1 MRMRNES
8 NRTAERGKRIC
19 AAILL
24 AAFVALYKPPIVE
37 AIGNLFRSTY
47 YALANI
53 RSFQLNLK
61 TPHAGEHILPT
72 AVQEM
77 LILLRTHH
85 IEDYRISEQI
95 AIAENGLVHQRIV
108 ESGWPA
114 KLDLRSHNKLLFIS
128 EWDASPR
135 CMEIGREK
143 EIILVFCN

>member
-1 MRMRNES
+1 MKNES
-8 NRTAERGKRIC
+8 NRTAEKGKRIW
-19 AAILL
+19 AVILL
-24 AAFVALYKPPIVE
+24 AVFVALYKPPIVE

-47 YALANI
+47 YALTDI

-77 LILLRTHH
+77 LTLLRTRH
-85 IEDYRISEQI
+85 IEDYRISEKI

-108 ESGWPA
+108 ESAWPT

-128 EWDASPR
+128 EWDASPQG
-135 CMEIGREK
+135 MEIERKK